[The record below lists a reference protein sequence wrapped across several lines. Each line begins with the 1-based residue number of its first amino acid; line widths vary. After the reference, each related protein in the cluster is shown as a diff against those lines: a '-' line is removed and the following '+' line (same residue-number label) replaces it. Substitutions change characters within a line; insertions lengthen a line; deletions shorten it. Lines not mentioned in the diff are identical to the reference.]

1 MLKSKS
7 GLIIL
12 FIIYCCDLSAVTLH
26 TAINSTVMLTSS
38 NQHAYSGMIVGLDN
52 NTVYIVTSSE
62 AVSNNQ
68 SNIPNSLVAEF
79 RQLPSK
85 NFETVIVHNDIKN
98 DFVVLTVS
106 LPTNHELTL
115 YETGIAIY
123 ENGVKSASVL
133 GRLSLQE
140 LWQKTPYFNVTPP
153 VSSPS
158 TSTNLFLESFFEIP
172 TFYGGPVFDEDW
184 NLVGMAI
191 RATQATNEFEI
202 DELTEI
208 IHINT
213 LVNLLLAI
221 DIPLA
226 NHFIDKEFQKL
237 SDEVALNKLPRLSFK
252 ALKDKKGYKLIM
264 GWQPFRGVKIDNI
277 QYTIYI
283 ENQNLGWQK
292 TNTVLFDMSKDKL
305 NLEMI
310 LSEETKQVLICHL
323 TPLDDTYFAVGV
335 MGLLDMSK
343 KKDGRTIFVNST
355 HKEMDPLVTSIKN
368 PCDEVI
374 SNSFNIHKMSM
385 IQSNAF

>member
-7 GLIIL
+7 GLIIF
-12 FIIYCCDLSAVTLH
+12 FIIYCCDVSAATLN

-38 NQHAYSGMIVGLDN
+38 NQHSYSGMIVGLGN

-85 NFETVIVHNDIKN
+85 NFETTIVHNDIN
-98 DFVVLTVS
+98 NYFAVLTVS
-106 LPTNHELTL
+106 LPKNHELTL
-115 YETGIAIY
+115 YETDIAIY
-123 ENGVKSASVL
+123 ENGVETASVL

-140 LWQKTPYFNVTPP
+140 LWQQTPLFNVTSFK
-153 VSSPS
+153 SSP
-158 TSTNLFLESFFEIP
+158 NNNKKLFLESFFEIP
-172 TFYGGPVFDEDW
+172 TFYGGPVFDGDW

-208 IHINT
+208 IHINV
-213 LVNLLLAI
+213 LIKMLLAL

-226 NHFIDKEFQKL
+226 NHFLDKEFQKL
-237 SDEVALNKLPRLSFK
+237 SDEVALNKLPRLTFK
-252 ALKDKKGYKLIM
+252 ALKDKNGYKLIM
-264 GWQPFRGVKIDNI
+264 GWQPFRGVRIDNI

-283 ENQNLGWQK
+283 ENEKLGWQK
-292 TNTVLFDMSKDKL
+292 NNTVLFNMSKDKL
-305 NLEMI
+305 NSEMI
-310 LSEETKQVLICHL
+310 LSEETKQVLICHV

-343 KKDGRTIFVNST
+343 KKDGRTILVNST
-355 HKEMDPLVTSIKN
+355 HKEMEPLVTSIKN
-368 PCDEVI
+368 PCDEIV
-374 SNSFNIHKMSM
+374 SDYFNVHKMSK